1 MFYQDMNQDQSS
13 FKSIAR
19 KALIYPTEM
28 PYYTKSLIK
37 KIVEERKTT
46 KKSTKMDHVQPHHRL
61 VFRKFNN

>member
-19 KALIYPTEM
+19 KALIYPTEE

-37 KIVEERKTT
+37 RIVEESKTT
-46 KKSTKMDHVQPHHRL
+46 KTLLS
-61 VFRKFNN
+61 